1 MADITNELIY
11 EILNEIHKPLTS
23 LERGQDEIRN
33 ELQALRNH
41 SLAIQ
46 QDIENIYIILARHET
61 RLTRIER
68 RLELSE
74 APA

>member
-1 MADITNELIY
+1 
-11 EILNEIHKPLTS
+11 LNEVQKPLTS
-23 LERGQDEIRN
+23 LERGQDEIRT

-46 QDIENIYIILARHET
+46 QDIHNIYTILARHET
-61 RLTRIER
+61 RLNRIER
-68 RLELSE
+68 RLELNE